1 MASLSN
7 PLNAVVNNVRT
18 KPPRLF
24 SVTESSPNVDVAADV
39 ASSISREGA
48 IVLLCEFEWGRGV
61 VGCVGV
67 YYVAMRSGYVGSL
80 VSGSVPSRLPRRG
93 GYYFSPPFEQY
104 IPYVPL
110 SLRLMMLDTRSYKKC
125 GLRAQDMKM
134 VLLLLFGRCM
144 TQQIVVL

>member
-1 MASLSN
+1 MGERGCGLC
-7 PLNAVVNNVRT
+7 R
-18 KPPRLF
+18 
-24 SVTESSPNVDVAADV
+24 
-39 ASSISREGA
+39 G
-48 IVLLCEFEWGRGV
+48 LLC
-61 VGCVGV
+61 CN
-67 YYVAMRSGYVGSL
+67 AGYVGAWFL
-80 VSGSVPSRLPRRG
+80 VPSRLPRRG